1 MEKLPK
7 RNQSVT
13 DIFND
18 IEGIYALYVDNFD
31 TDLVDEK
38 LDDLNAGNDDTKQFQ
53 ILIFHTCQLQHDI
66 DRVPLEINLLGNK
79 FELKC

>member
-1 MEKLPK
+1 MEKLPQ

-18 IEGIYALYVDNFD
+18 IEGIYALDVDNFD

-53 ILIFHTCQLQHDI
+53 ILIFRTC
-66 DRVPLEINLLGNK
+66 
-79 FELKC
+79 